1 MQCNG
6 FVRLNVAPLE
16 EATKLLF
23 IMASTLRIS
32 NEEVSSAF
40 REVYIEIPLK
50 LRSNNEER
58 RDVMVFLKHRI
69 LEKLVLK
76 LTKKER
82 VADLALSTKTV
93 QVTTSIDSLDIG
105 EYETY
110 KTLFRRS
117 REQLDSVHD
126 GTLMKNYFLM
136 FPMIVLLRQVVDHH
150 YYGSLTELASGNK
163 EAGDVEQACDLCQD
177 AVEDPVFTSCS
188 HVFCKACLIDFV
200 ESMGRMACPSCTE
213 PLTFDFTA
221 NNDNGDSNSEPT
233 VKGFSSSSI
242 LNKIHR
248 NEFKTS
254 TKLEAL
260 VFLMDSWWN
269 PAVEQ
274 QAQDRIHR
282 IWQHK
287 PVKIIRFVIEDTIE
301 EKILEL
307 QERKKLLFEG
317 QDSRWFSRGLRKAN
331 RSGLG
336 ITVLLIIK
344 SYRVCKKDSHCNAP
358 WPIGVSYY
366 GWKLLHSVRRLVTF
380 CQRRYPT
387 MPLPSNSVKFNSL
400 ANDSDLHSLRAREQC
415 NGFARLNVAPL
426 EEAIKLLFIMVPKW
440 RNAHY
445 IQSVDSNATKAVLA
459 LESTYKWALTGAHL
473 QIEVLYSL
481 VRFLRA
487 DPYAYY
493 FCEDCD
499 GKGLDFRFSNP
510 MCPHNCAR
518 YFHWWKK
525 YIEIPVK
532 PRYDEEGRDAMVLLN
547 HRILKNIMLERTK
560 KERVADLALPTKTVR
575 TRKVSL
581 DTDEYKTYKSL
592 FRRSREQFYS
602 VHAGTL
608 MKNYFHMFAT
618 IVRLRQVVDHPY
630 LVACGNK
637 EAGDVEQA
645 CDLCQD
651 AVEDPVVTSCSH
663 VFCKACLIDFA
674 ESTERMACPSCTEPL
689 TFEFTVN
696 NDKGD
701 SNSEPTGKG
710 FSSSSIS
717 KKNQLNEF
725 KTSTK
730 LEALKEEISIMVERD
745 GSAKGVVFSQFT
757 SFLDLIQRSL
767 NLSGVNCVQLV
778 GSISITARDAAVDKF
793 NKDSDCRILLMSLK
807 DGGIA
812 LDVKV
817 VSHVFIMDTWWNPAV
832 EQQAQDRIRRIGQQ
846 KPVKIVRFMTKNTIE
861 EKILELQEEKKLRFE
876 GQDSW
881 WFFKGLWKAKREGLE
896 IPS

>member
-1 MQCNG
+1 MDEFLLKKYSDDLDLGNQNAESLSETVEPPSNFILPLLRYQKEWLAWSLNQENSQIKGGILADETGMGKTIQAIALVLAQRELQKDSLSSSPEQLLPVVKGTLVVCPVIAAMQWFREIERCTTRGSNKT
-6 FVRLNVAPLE
+6 FVYHGAKMEKCMNKLE
-16 EATKLLF
+16 EYDFVITTYPTIEADYMPKL
-23 IMASTLRIS
+23 S
-32 NEEVSSAF
+32 
-40 REVYIEIPLK
+40 
-50 LRSNNEER
+50 
-58 RDVMVFLKHRI
+58 
-69 LEKLVLK
+69 
-76 LTKKER
+76 KKGGKN
-82 VADLALSTKTV
+82 SK
-93 QVTTSIDSLDIG
+93 
-105 EYETY
+105 
-110 KTLFRRS
+110 KRS
-117 REQLDSVHD
+117 RNSKPADDDVSRLKSV
-126 GTLMKNYFLM
+126 
-136 FPMIVLLRQVVDHH
+136 
-150 YYGSLTELASGNK
+150 
-163 EAGDVEQACDLCQD
+163 
-177 AVEDPVFTSCS
+177 
-188 HVFCKACLIDFV
+188 
-200 ESMGRMACPSCTE
+200 
-213 PLTFDFTA
+213 
-221 NNDNGDSNSEPT
+221 
-233 VKGFSSSSI
+233 
-242 LNKIHR
+242 
-248 NEFKTS
+248 
-254 TKLEAL
+254 
-260 VFLMDSWWN
+260 
-269 PAVEQ
+269 
-274 QAQDRIHR
+274 
-282 IWQHK
+282 
-287 PVKIIRFVIEDTIE
+287 
-301 EKILEL
+301 
-307 QERKKLLFEG
+307 
-317 QDSRWFSRGLRKAN
+317 
-331 RSGLG
+331 
-336 ITVLLIIK
+336 
-344 SYRVCKKDSHCNAP
+344 
-358 WPIGVSYY
+358 
-366 GWKLLHSVRRLVTF
+366 LHS
-380 CQRRYPT
+380 
-387 MPLPSNSVKFNSL
+387 
-400 ANDSDLHSLRAREQC
+400 
-415 NGFARLNVAPL
+415 
-426 EEAIKLLFIMVPKW
+426 
-440 RNAHY
+440 AHY
-445 IQSVDSNATKAVLA
+445 VQSVDSNATKVVLA

-532 PRYDEEGRDAMVLLN
+532 PIYDEEDRDAMVLLN

-608 MKNYFHMFAT
+608 MKNYFHMFAM

-767 NLSGVNCVQLV
+767 NLSGINCLLLQEMLQLTN
-778 GSISITARDAAVDKF
+778 SLRIQIA
-793 NKDSDCRILLMSLK
+793 ILLMSLK

-832 EQQAQDRIRRIGQQ
+832 EQQAQDRIRRIGQH

-881 WFFKGLWKAKREGLE
+881 WFFKGLRKAKREGLE
-896 IPS
+896 IRA

>member
-1 MQCNG
+1 M
-6 FVRLNVAPLE
+6 
-16 EATKLLF
+16 
-23 IMASTLRIS
+23 
-32 NEEVSSAF
+32 
-40 REVYIEIPLK
+40 
-50 LRSNNEER
+50 
-58 RDVMVFLKHRI
+58 
-69 LEKLVLK
+69 
-76 LTKKER
+76 
-82 VADLALSTKTV
+82 
-93 QVTTSIDSLDIG
+93 
-105 EYETY
+105 
-110 KTLFRRS
+110 
-117 REQLDSVHD
+117 
-126 GTLMKNYFLM
+126 
-136 FPMIVLLRQVVDHH
+136 
-150 YYGSLTELASGNK
+150 
-163 EAGDVEQACDLCQD
+163 
-177 AVEDPVFTSCS
+177 
-188 HVFCKACLIDFV
+188 
-200 ESMGRMACPSCTE
+200 
-213 PLTFDFTA
+213 
-221 NNDNGDSNSEPT
+221 NND
-233 VKGFSSSSI
+233 
-242 LNKIHR
+242 
-248 NEFKTS
+248 S
-254 TKLEAL
+254 T
-260 VFLMDSWWN
+260 
-269 PAVEQ
+269 
-274 QAQDRIHR
+274 R
-282 IWQHK
+282 
-287 PVKIIRFVIEDTIE
+287 
-301 EKILEL
+301 
-307 QERKKLLFEG
+307 
-317 QDSRWFSRGLRKAN
+317 
-331 RSGLG
+331 
-336 ITVLLIIK
+336 
-344 SYRVCKKDSHCNAP
+344 
-358 WPIGVSYY
+358 
-366 GWKLLHSVRRLVTF
+366 KLLHSVRRLVTF
-380 CQRRYPT
+380 CQGRYPT
-387 MPLPSNSVKFNSL
+387 MPLLSNSVKFNSL
-400 ANDSDLHSLRAREQC
+400 ANDSDLHSLRARELLISLCPDFSLVSGKMNPSDQR
-415 NGFARLNVAPL
+415 NYHRLKKRTDKRKHDRKRKQKERGNILIWELVEQTMDEFLLKKYSEDLDLGNQNAESLSETVEPPSNFIVPLLSYQKEWLAWSLNQENSQIRGGILADETGMGKTIQAIALVLAQRELQKDSLSSSPEQLLPVVKGTLVICPVIAAMQWFREIERCTTRGSNKTFVYHGAKMEKCMYKL
-426 EEAIKLLFIMVPKW
+426 EEYDFVITMYPTIEADYMPKLSKKGGKNSKKRSRNSKPADDDVSRLKSILHSVKW
-440 RNAHY
+440 NRIILDEAHY

-532 PRYDEEGRDAMVLLN
+532 PIYDEEGRDAMVLLN

-696 NDKGD
+696 ND
-701 SNSEPTGKG
+701 SNSEPTGKR

-778 GSISITARDAAVDKF
+778 GSMSVTARDAAVDKF
-793 NKDSDCRILLMSLK
+793 TKDSDCRILLMSLK

-832 EQQAQDRIRRIGQQ
+832 EQQAQDRIRRIGQH
-846 KPVKIVRFMTKNTIE
+846 KPVKIVRFITKNTIE

-876 GQDSW
+876 GTVGGSSKALGKL
-881 WFFKGLWKAKREGLE
+881 KGKDLKSLLNCHF
-896 IPS
+896 